1 MKIIEY
7 TTEYT
12 EQVIDFI
19 LNIQRGEFGVPI
31 TVEDQPDLK
40 NVKNFYQ
47 KENGNFWIAVDNE
60 KVIGTIALIDI
71 TNNET
76 ALRKMFVAPD
86 YRGKEKGVANQLM
99 NTVIKQCDEKKVT
112 AVYLGTLEKMK
123 AAHRFYEKNGFVL
136 VDKKMLPAAFPL
148 MAVDTVFYKLSF
160 NYPE

>member
-1 MKIIEY
+1 MIIIEH

-19 LNIQRGEFGVPI
+19 LEIQRGEFGVSI
-31 TVEDQPDLK
+31 TAEDQPDLK
-40 NVKNFYQ
+40 NVKDFYQ
-47 KENGNFWIAVDNE
+47 KGNGNFWIAVDNE

-76 ALRKMFVAPD
+76 ALRKMFVAAD
-86 YRGKEKGVANQLM
+86 YRGKEKGVAQQLM
-99 NTVIKQCDEKKVT
+99 NTVIEQCDEKKVT
-112 AVYLGTLEKMK
+112 DVYLGTLDKMK

-136 VDKKMLPAAFPL
+136 IDKKMLPAAFPL

-160 NYPE
+160 NYPG